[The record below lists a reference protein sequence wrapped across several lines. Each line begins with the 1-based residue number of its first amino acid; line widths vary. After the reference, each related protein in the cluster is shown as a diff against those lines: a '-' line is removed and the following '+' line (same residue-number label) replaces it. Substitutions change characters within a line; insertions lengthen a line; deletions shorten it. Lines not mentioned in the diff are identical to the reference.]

1 MFGDDPPVTDMFLRK
16 NVHRESFP
24 KRSAESPLEAVDG
37 ESSANLQLWAGRN
50 PVLLVSRG
58 VSLVLGH
65 CSDKRAAS
73 AAQPLHGRRL
83 AGIFVHF

>member
-1 MFGDDPPVTDMFLRK
+1 MFLRQ
-16 NVHRESFP
+16 NVYRESFP
-24 KRSAESPLEAVDG
+24 KRPLRCSTKCRAESPLEAVDG

-50 PVLLVSRG
+50 PLFLVSRG

-73 AAQPLHGRRL
+73 AAQPLHRRRL